1 MKITLKDK
9 SIKEYDKAVSIL
21 DIAYDISEG
30 LGRICCGGLVDGK
43 MSDLRTVIDYD
54 CELAIVTP
62 NDPEGLSTI
71 RHTCSHVL
79 AEAVKRVFPDA
90 KLAIGPSRGYQGV
103 RYLLRWLCHLGAG

>member
-54 CELAIVTP
+54 CELAI
-62 NDPEGLSTI
+62 EIG
-71 RHTCSHVL
+71 RAHV
-79 AEAVKRVFPDA
+79 
-90 KLAIGPSRGYQGV
+90 
-103 RYLLRWLCHLGAG
+103 